1 MRSKKLDLDGVA
13 AQFKAWRRT
22 KTHRQPIPA
31 ELLGAAV
38 RLLDRHSVTAIC
50 RRLRLNHQR
59 FNQAREGL
67 LGIPTVDRVASRRA
81 SRRPSSVM
89 AAKSAA
95 NVTRMAPG
103 GGAFVELPPLQRSL
117 GGLLPP
123 VAPGVPR
130 EAARYRLVLESA
142 SGTLT
147 LVTTSPGRGLSEAVR
162 RFVLGALDGS
172 SEA

>member
-13 AQFKAWRRT
+13 ARFKAWRRT
-22 KTHRQPIPA
+22 KTYRQPIPA

-38 RLLDRHSVTAIC
+38 RLLDLHSVTAIC

-81 SRRPSSVM
+81 SRRPPSVM
-89 AAKSAA
+89 AAAA
-95 NVTRMAPG
+95 KVTSMAPG
-103 GGAFVELPPLQRSL
+103 GGAFVELPPLQRSV
-117 GGLLPP
+117 GGLLPL
-123 VAPGVPR
+123 VGPGIPR
-130 EAARYRLVLESA
+130 EAARYELVLESA

-147 LVTTSPGRGLSEAVR
+147 LVTTSPGRGLSEAVC

-172 SEA
+172 AGA